1 MVVLA
6 GRHRIHDR
14 LRIFRQ
20 IRRTIRRPVCR
31 AEHCG
36 TGERKLNQ
44 SMGCGCGGY
53 AIVKMMHVF
62 QLWDIMGDM
71 SRPLMDTVKHFMAR
85 AVCLIALPISL
96 YIFYFWIHLTVLYKR

>member
-1 MVVLA
+1 M
-6 GRHRIHDR
+6 GR
-14 LRIFRQ
+14 
-20 IRRTIRRPVCR
+20 
-31 AEHCG
+31 
-36 TGERKLNQ
+36 
-44 SMGCGCGGY
+44 GCGGY